1 MKRQKIKRYRF
12 SVTQNT
18 RRRRAAR
25 PLKAVGVVLV
35 CLCLLTGAVFGIYK
49 AIQSKTTGWHGE
61 GLHRYYI
68 SPTTGTRAQGLYE
81 INYKLYYFGSNN
93 FLKTGWIEENGYVGY
108 ANADGALTQGEA
120 KIDEKYY
127 YFQPETGQLYTGWIM
142 LDGVQYCFDETGHPR
157 TGTYQED
164 GKVWEL
170 DSDGRVK
177 NRLNG
182 WKKTDGVL
190 KYYNNSG
197 APAQGWTE
205 IDGKDYFFVDGVSQA
220 GWVETDAGTRY
231 LDGNGNQMTGWCVI
245 DGQPYAFG
253 TNGELKQGWD
263 HSHEKSYYFINGVS
277 QSGTFGEGA
286 LSSNLNG
293 SGSVQPVG
301 DQAPE
306 DDLAEDAE
314 GEPPEE
320 ELLEAQPTQTE
331 TTEAGQTAPAA
342 QQPTQSPERSAAEQ
356 ETALKAPTAPET
368 PAQEQQEVSDPV
380 SETGPM
386 WNAELDDNAV
396 LRDGIRVPQNFEL
409 PLEGSTGF
417 AGAAVMLL
425 YERPDGTSTVLR
437 RLAAGDMFYIRQ
449 ESGAYWQVCLLD
461 GIVGWLENELCMIN
475 LPDVLPSI
483 VYENPNAKASIFKIC
498 GKDIE
503 GITGQKLYDGLF
515 YNQRL
520 GRDEYLMP
528 INYAMAKKVGAAQKN
543 ALKAG
548 DCLKIVETFRPY
560 EVQMLV
566 KDAVYAKARMD
577 KELMTALNKGAWN
590 IGWFIATSLSNH
602 QRGVAMDTT
611 LLRITEQ
618 TEHSMAGCPFVQVTG
633 EEYAMPSAMHELSS
647 AAACFTGPVT
657 SNSATAWKRAT
668 ASASMTDGARRLQ
681 GYCTNAGMT
690 PLASEWWHF
699 NDLDAQNKVRMTS
712 GNGKFWLDGCVSWKM
727 FEA

>member
-1 MKRQKIKRYRF
+1 MQ
-12 SVTQNT
+12 
-18 RRRRAAR
+18 
-25 PLKAVGVVLV
+25 
-35 CLCLLTGAVFGIYK
+35 
-49 AIQSKTTGWHGE
+49 H
-61 GLHRYYI
+61 
-68 SPTTGTRAQGLYE
+68 
-81 INYKLYYFGSNN
+81 
-93 FLKTGWIEENGYVGY
+93 
-108 ANADGALTQGEA
+108 
-120 KIDEKYY
+120 
-127 YFQPETGQLYTGWIM
+127 
-142 LDGVQYCFDETGHPR
+142 
-157 TGTYQED
+157 
-164 GKVWEL
+164 
-170 DSDGRVK
+170 
-177 NRLNG
+177 
-182 WKKTDGVL
+182 
-190 KYYNNSG
+190 
-197 APAQGWTE
+197 
-205 IDGKDYFFVDGVSQA
+205 
-220 GWVETDAGTRY
+220 
-231 LDGNGNQMTGWCVI
+231 
-245 DGQPYAFG
+245 
-253 TNGELKQGWD
+253 
-263 HSHEKSYYFINGVS
+263 
-277 QSGTFGEGA
+277 
-286 LSSNLNG
+286 
-293 SGSVQPVG
+293 
-301 DQAPE
+301 
-306 DDLAEDAE
+306 
-314 GEPPEE
+314 
-320 ELLEAQPTQTE
+320 
-331 TTEAGQTAPAA
+331 
-342 QQPTQSPERSAAEQ
+342 
-356 ETALKAPTAPET
+356 
-368 PAQEQQEVSDPV
+368 
-380 SETGPM
+380 
-386 WNAELDDNAV
+386 DNAV

-425 YERPDGTSTVLR
+425 YERPDGASTVLR

-461 GIVGWLENELCMIN
+461 GTVGWLENELCMIN

-483 VYENPNAKASIFKIC
+483 VYENPNAKASIFKTC

-543 ALKAG
+543 ALKEG
-548 DCLKIVETFRPY
+548 DCLKIIETFRPY

>member
-1 MKRQKIKRYRF
+1 MK
-12 SVTQNT
+12 TT
-18 RRRRAAR
+18 RRDF
-25 PLKAVGVVLV
+25 L
-35 CLCLLTGAVFGIYK
+35 CLSAMACAWLLTGCQNPTVEERAV
-49 AIQSKTTGWHGE
+49 SW
-61 GLHRYYI
+61 
-68 SPTTGTRAQGLYE
+68 
-81 INYKLYYFGSNN
+81 
-93 FLKTGWIEENGYVGY
+93 
-108 ANADGALTQGEA
+108 
-120 KIDEKYY
+120 
-127 YFQPETGQLYTGWIM
+127 
-142 LDGVQYCFDETGHPR
+142 
-157 TGTYQED
+157 
-164 GKVWEL
+164 
-170 DSDGRVK
+170 
-177 NRLNG
+177 
-182 WKKTDGVL
+182 
-190 KYYNNSG
+190 
-197 APAQGWTE
+197 
-205 IDGKDYFFVDGVSQA
+205 
-220 GWVETDAGTRY
+220 
-231 LDGNGNQMTGWCVI
+231 
-245 DGQPYAFG
+245 
-253 TNGELKQGWD
+253 
-263 HSHEKSYYFINGVS
+263 
-277 QSGTFGEGA
+277 
-286 LSSNLNG
+286 
-293 SGSVQPVG
+293 
-301 DQAPE
+301 
-306 DDLAEDAE
+306 
-314 GEPPEE
+314 
-320 ELLEAQPTQTE
+320 
-331 TTEAGQTAPAA
+331 
-342 QQPTQSPERSAAEQ
+342 QQQ
-356 ETALKAPTAPET
+356 K
-368 PAQEQQEVSDPV
+368 VSDPV

-386 WNAELDDNAV
+386 WNAALDDNAV
-396 LRDGIRVPQNFEL
+396 LRGGIRVPQNFEL

-425 YERPDGTSTVLR
+425 YERPDGASTVLR

-461 GIVGWLENELCMIN
+461 GTVGWLENELCMIN

-483 VYENPNAKASIFKIC
+483 VYENPNAKASIFKTC

-543 ALKAG
+543 ALKEG
-548 DCLKIVETFRPY
+548 DCLKIIETFRPY